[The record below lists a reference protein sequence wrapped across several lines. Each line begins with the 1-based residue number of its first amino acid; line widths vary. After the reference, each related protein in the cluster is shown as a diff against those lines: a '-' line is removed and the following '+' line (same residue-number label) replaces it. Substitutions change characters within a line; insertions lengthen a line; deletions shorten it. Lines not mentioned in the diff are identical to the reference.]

1 MRILFLSLFI
11 VVADQVSKLFVKGFR
26 IPFLGIHH
34 EGMHLYETKNVFGD
48 FFRITFIENPG
59 MAFGIDFGDGSKLFL
74 TLFSLIASIGI
85 IIYIYKV
92 RNQIFVLRFSL
103 ALILGGAMGNLID
116 RMFYGLF
123 YGESPFLY
131 GKVVDFFDVDFFN
144 ITIFSSSYERWP
156 IFNIADFS
164 VTIGVLLLLIFYNKI
179 SKSEEELQN
188 QVQTELSDPG
198 HLGEQNETELVNSV
212 ANNDKNKIL
221 NDSLTRNDRYN
232 NGETSKI

>member
-1 MRILFLSLFI
+1 
-11 VVADQVSKLFVKGFR
+11 
-26 IPFLGIHH
+26 
-34 EGMHLYETKNVFGD
+34 MHLYETKNVFGE

-85 IIYIYKV
+85 IVYIYKV

-103 ALILGGAMGNLID
+103 ALILGGAIGNLID

-144 ITIFSSSYERWP
+144 ITIFGSSFERWP

-188 QVQTELSDPG
+188 QVQTERSDSG
-198 HLGEQNETELVNSV
+198 HSNEQNVTELVDSV
-212 ANNDKNKIL
+212 ANDDENKIL
-221 NDSLTRNDRYN
+221 NDSLNKNDKN
-232 NGETSKI
+232 HNGEKPKI